1 MAFMGIPGKFA
12 KDLNA
17 ALRMGRVCP
26 QHGLRF
32 FGGLDELTGT
42 DNAHAIVFPQRL
54 VAVIVIVGMTGVAHS
69 RPIYL

>member
-1 MAFMGIPGKFA
+1 
-12 KDLNA
+12 
-17 ALRMGRVCP
+17 MGRVYP

-32 FGGLDELTGT
+32 FGGFDELTGT
-42 DNAHAIVFPQRL
+42 DNAHAIVPPQGLVRMSLAML

>member
-1 MAFMGIPGKFA
+1 MGIPGKFA

-17 ALRMGRVCP
+17 ALRMGRAYP
-26 QHGLRF
+26 QHGLGF
-32 FGGLDELTGT
+32 FGGFDELTGT
-42 DNAHAIVFPQRL
+42 DNAHAIVFPKRL